1 MNTTKLY
8 TALNRFGYG
17 ADSTTPSIKDIDP
30 KSWLIAQLKPYPKLD
45 NPWTSKL
52 AVEQHYRYAQFK
64 KAKKKNQMS
73 QMDDMAKTVSRKDI
87 ADRAKSLVNDSIKHN
102 IETTAPFQARLL
114 DFFSNHFSVSYSN
127 LPMIALAPTLEHEAI
142 GPHLVG
148 QFEDMLIAVEQHPA
162 MLVYLNNE
170 YSVGPNSRFVR
181 KRKKQ
186 HRGLNENL
194 AREILELHTL
204 GVNAGY
210 TQNDVTELAKGITG
224 WTVSSIKRGE
234 DAGFTFRQ
242 ATHEPGKRM
251 ILNKTYAQSGIDQ
264 GTSILT
270 DLARHPKTADHVCSK
285 LAQHF
290 IADVPPENVV
300 TAMRAKWVESNGNL
314 KQILITMLEHQE
326 SWSEQQVKLKSPR
339 DLVISAC
346 RACNVRKIR
355 PDAFRTLMVL
365 GQTPFGAGSPAGFAD
380 NQQAWS
386 GPRSMMS
393 RIEWAEHFSGAVKA
407 NPQDIASNALGPT
420 LRPQTLEQMHRA
432 ESKRQ
437 ALAIML
443 MSPEFQMR

>member
-8 TALNRFGYG
+8 TALNRYGYG
-17 ADSTTPSIKDIDP
+17 ADSNTPSLKNIDP
-30 KSWLIAQLKPYPKLD
+30 KGWLIAQLQPYPKLD
-45 NPWTSKL
+45 NSWTSQL
-52 AVEQHYRYAQFK
+52 AAEQHYLYVQSKRAN
-64 KAKKKNQMS
+64 KKNQMAD
-73 QMDDMAKTVSRKDI
+73 MNGMAKAVSRKDI
-87 ADRAKSLVNDSIKHN
+87 VEAAKSLVNDSIKHN
-102 IETTAPFQARLL
+102 IETNTPFQARLL

-142 GPHLVG
+142 GPNLVG
-148 QFEDMLIAVEQHPA
+148 QFENLLIAVEQHPA

-170 YSVGPNSRFVR
+170 YSVGPNSIAAR
-181 KRKKQ
+181 KYKKKKL
-186 HRGLNENL
+186 GLNENL

-204 GVNAGY
+204 GVKAGY
-210 TQNDVTELAKGITG
+210 TQQDVTEFAKGITG
-224 WTVSSIKRGE
+224 WSIGSIKRGE
-234 DAGFTFRQ
+234 EPGFRFRHG
-242 ATHEPGKRM
+242 THEPGKRV
-251 ILNKTYAQSGIDQ
+251 ILNKTYAHKGIDQ

-270 DLARHPKTADHVCSK
+270 DLARHPKTAAHVCSK

-290 IADVPPENVV
+290 IADTPPKNVV
-300 TAMRAKWVESNGNL
+300 AAMQKKWLETNGNL
-314 KQILITMLEHQE
+314 KQVMIAMLEHQE
-326 SWSEQQVKLKSPR
+326 SWSEQQLKLKSPR
-339 DLVISAC
+339 DLLISAC
-346 RACNVRKIR
+346 RACGVSKIR

-393 RIEWAEHFSGAVKA
+393 RIEWAEHFSGAVRT
-407 NPQDIASNALGPT
+407 NPHEIASNALGPK
-420 LRPQTLEQMHRA
+420 LRSQTREQMRRA